1 MKESIQAIP
10 PLLGVQSLKPPK
22 TRRTAPVLDG
32 YIINPPQLAPIK
44 PVAPLPGW
52 ILNNPQ
58 DNANLMNA
66 NFLNNLFRG
75 N

>member
-1 MKESIQAIP
+1 MYDEYVIH
-10 PLLGVQSLKPPK
+10 
-22 TRRTAPVLDG
+22 
-32 YIINPPQLAPIK
+32 PPQLAPIQ
-44 PVAPLPGW
+44 PVAPLPGS